1 MKTHFLKIFSSIILL
16 ISVQLLSAQEQKQ
29 AAALPKKNIFK
40 INLTALPLSNYGL
53 QFERVVSKKISIAIG
68 YRFMPLGGVPLKDNI
83 ISLSNGDADM
93 KKTLDQLLL
102 SNSAITPEIRW
113 YPGKKGYGRGFYI
126 APFARM
132 GSFHGEGV
140 KIEFAKSGGGTDKIS
155 LSGDLKNS
163 TVGLLF
169 GAQWSLGKHIC
180 LDWQII
186 GPHYGSGKGSLNG
199 VSTFTLSAQEQT
211 SIRDALNNVSIP
223 MTTATSVVTSN
234 SVKLNLDGPWA
245 GVRAGISLGIKL

>member
-1 MKTHFLKIFSSIILL
+1 MKSHFLKIFSTVALL
-16 ISVQLLSAQEQKQ
+16 INVQLLSAQELKKE
-29 AAALPKKNIFK
+29 ASPKKNLFK
-40 INLTALPLSNYGL
+40 VNLTALPISNYGL
-53 QFERVVSKKISIAIG
+53 QFERVLSKKISIAFG
-68 YRFMPLGGVPLKDNI
+68 YRFMPLAGVPLKDNI
-83 ISLSNGDADM
+83 ISLSNGGADM
-93 KKTLDQLLL
+93 QKTLDQLLL

-132 GSFHGEGV
+132 GNFHGEGV
-140 KIEFAKSGGGTDKIS
+140 KIEFAKTGGGTDNIS
-155 LSGDLKNS
+155 LSGDLKSS
-163 TVGLLF
+163 TFGLLL
-169 GAQWSLGKHIC
+169 GAQWSLGKHVC

-186 GPHYGSGKGSLNG
+186 GPHYGSGNGSLTG

-211 SIRDALNNVSIP
+211 SIKDALDKVSIP